1 MNRKTEWQ
9 EIVRPKT
16 QLDCGSHDSMRH
28 PFALARSAE
37 SPRCREPIS
46 ARFNDSCRKAS
57 VKQFVGLFVVYTCIY
72 CILPLCDLSAAFCDI
87 RFNLSKH
94 WLPMIVEACGPS
106 WRDWFKIL
114 LLDSK
119 IKVQPPSG
127 QNGVLPKSAL
137 ITLLFE
143 GPNLAGN
150 QSRDVQ
156 CHAFCGEP
164 SRNVFGKW
172 WQVLPRCC
180 CVKSRHCDLLIC
192 HAWSVWT
199 N

>member
-1 MNRKTEWQ
+1 MTAWGTHLRW
-9 EIVRPKT
+9 
-16 QLDCGSHDSMRH
+16 
-28 PFALARSAE
+28 ARSKRRVPKMPWTDFCEIQWFMQE
-37 SPRCREPIS
+37 SFSEAICWVI
-46 ARFNDSCRKAS
+46 C
-57 VKQFVGLFVVYTCIY
+57 CIY

-87 RFNLSKH
+87 RFNSIKH
-94 WLPMIVEACGPS
+94 WLPMIVEACGPL

-127 QNGVLPKSAL
+127 QNGVLPKSTL

-150 QSRDVQ
+150 PSRDVQ

-164 SRNVFGKW
+164 SRKVFGKW

-180 CVKSRHCDLLIC
+180 CAKSRHCDLQTW
-192 HAWSVWT
+192 AWSAWT